1 MKAIKFL
8 FRTILILLIIA
19 VLTIG
24 GYISY
29 LQINYYR
36 IDDGVELPVS
46 NQRAENI
53 EVGKDYTV
61 MTYNIGF
68 GAYDH
73 EFSFFMDK
81 GRMNDGSEV
90 SGTYGKARSK
100 ESVETNTHGAKAHI
114 EKHSPDFCILQEVD
128 TASTR
133 SFFINQRNIIE
144 SAFDDYCSV
153 YGENFHSSYL
163 CYPINDPHGSV
174 RAGLLTLSRYKIANA
189 VRRSYP
195 VDESFITKFFDLDR
209 CFVITRIP
217 TNTGKKLVLINSH
230 MSAYDEGGLIRQQ
243 QLELLRNVL
252 TEEYD
257 KGNYVIA
264 GGDFNKDLSGNAEK
278 FFNTSAGD
286 YTWAQPIP
294 EETFA
299 GYNVSLVFPYDEET
313 EEGDPHLTMSY
324 DQEENS
330 YTWQYQFVNLHADH
344 TVHFVFGELVSIDPV
359 ASNVTMKLQPN
370 PATSQVSLNIEGVNG
385 MVNCSIIDM
394 SGRVV
399 YNQSINAENA
409 NVINLNSLAKGAYF
423 VRITNDQFSKV
434 EKLIVR

>member
-1 MKAIKFL
+1 MKALRFL
-8 FRTILILLIIA
+8 FRTILILLMIA

-24 GYISY
+24 GYIAY

-36 IDDGVELPVS
+36 IDDNTELPVC
-46 NQRAENI
+46 NPRTETVKI
-53 EVGKDYTV
+53 EKDYTV
-61 MTYNIGF
+61 MTFNIGF

-100 ESVETNTHGAKAHI
+100 EIVETNTHGAKSHI
-114 EKHSPDFCILQEVD
+114 EKHSPDFCIMQEVD

-144 SAFDDYCSV
+144 SAFNDYCSV

-217 TNTGKKLVLINSH
+217 TNTDKELVLINSH

-252 TEEYD
+252 TEEYN
-257 KGNYVIA
+257 KGNYVIV
-264 GGDFNKDLSGNAEK
+264 GGDFNHALCGTVEAFASQQQVPEWVSVMEDKE
-278 FFNTSAGD
+278 
-286 YTWAQPIP
+286 IP
-294 EETFA
+294 E
-299 GYNVSLVFPYDEET
+299 
-313 EEGDPHLTMSY
+313 
-324 DQEENS
+324 
-330 YTWQYQFVNLHADH
+330 
-344 TVHFVFGELVSIDPV
+344 HFKIVE
-359 ASNVTMKLQPN
+359 ASNIKDVPTCRSTDIPYTKGVNYTAVLDGFI
-370 PATSQVSLNIEGVNG
+370 VSDNIEAEAVNYDADF
-385 MVNCSIIDM
+385 MYSDHNP
-394 SGRVV
+394 
-399 YNQSINAENA
+399 
-409 NVINLNSLAKGAYF
+409 VIMTF
-423 VRITNDQFSKV
+423 
-434 EKLIVR
+434 KLKIKSV

>member
-1 MKAIKFL
+1 MKALRFL

-24 GYISY
+24 GYIAY

-36 IDDGVELPVS
+36 IDDGVELPIS
-46 NQRAENI
+46 NQRAESI

-81 GRMNDGSEV
+81 GRMSDGSEV

-100 ESVETNTHGAKAHI
+100 EIVETNTHGAKSHI
-114 EKHSPDFCILQEVD
+114 EKHSPDFCIMQEVD

-144 SAFDDYCSV
+144 SAFNDYCSV

-174 RAGLLTLSRYKIANA
+174 RAGLLTLSRYKIDNA

-209 CFVITRIP
+209 CFVVTRIP
-217 TNTGKKLVLINSH
+217 TNTDKELVLINSH

-252 TEEYD
+252 TEEYN
-257 KGNYVIA
+257 KGNYVIV
-264 GGDFNKDLSGNAEK
+264 GGDFNHALCGTVEAFASQQQVPDWVSVMEDKE
-278 FFNTSAGD
+278 
-286 YTWAQPIP
+286 IP
-294 EETFA
+294 EHFRIVEAKNTREVPTCRSTDMPYTKGVNYTAVLDGFI
-299 GYNVSLVFPYDEET
+299 VSD
-313 EEGDPHLTMSY
+313 
-324 DQEENS
+324 
-330 YTWQYQFVNLHADH
+330 
-344 TVHFVFGELVSIDPV
+344 
-359 ASNVTMKLQPN
+359 
-370 PATSQVSLNIEGVNG
+370 NIEAEA
-385 MVNCSIIDM
+385 
-394 SGRVV
+394 
-399 YNQSINAENA
+399 INYDADFMYSDHNP
-409 NVINLNSLAKGAYF
+409 VIMTF
-423 VRITNDQFSKV
+423 
-434 EKLIVR
+434 KLKIKSE